1 MQNHPNQDAD
11 YDTVR
16 AAMQA
21 NDEYI
26 NVNYPFVQGLVRKGH
41 ATATELLGG
50 NASGSQHFNDGVP
63 AHVLQQYYTHLQS
76 QTPADYNAALL
87 QENQTLGA
95 FPDNNDPR
103 VDWEDDFNHFQGQR
117 PQFARYALPFYL
129 AHQMKLQNAT
139 PVVDN
144 NSARQGMR
152 MGNTRNRYPIYPK
165 KGQFVQPL
173 HPSEIAGMQRGPDG
187 QKQCEEKRC
196 IACVRGGGS
205 GRCKNCVRKGSRSRL
220 CREHLTQLFRFV
232 DNAYSGTLV
241 TLNNPTVPGNF
252 PLLDSGDKTD
262 KICDAFV
269 EEFSRLFSSR
279 TNQYNAANFEM
290 AKTSGN
296 ARAQARSNELQVRN
310 EPGLI
315 HVLHRAPHAAGGG
328 GGDGGGG
335 GGGGGGDGDIVLTD
349 MPLSSQPPHTTD
361 NCYTRCVTVVCGVGR
376 L

>member
-1 MQNHPNQDAD
+1 
-11 YDTVR
+11 
-16 AAMQA
+16 
-21 NDEYI
+21 
-26 NVNYPFVQGLVRKGH
+26 
-41 ATATELLGG
+41 
-50 NASGSQHFNDGVP
+50 
-63 AHVLQQYYTHLQS
+63 LQQYYTHLQS

-232 DNAYSGTLV
+232 NNAYSGTLV

-252 PLLDSGDKTD
+252 PLLNSGNKTD

-269 EEFSRLFSSR
+269 QEFHNLF
-279 TNQYNAANFEM
+279 TNEDRFEM
-290 AKTSGN
+290 AKTRGLEKARVKFN
-296 ARAQARSNELQVRN
+296 ALGGANEARLVD
-310 EPGLI
+310 
-315 HVLHRAPHAAGGG
+315 VLHQAGGA
-328 GGDGGGG
+328 GGGG
-335 GGGGGGDGDIVLTD
+335 GGGGGAAFGQLGACRVQRHA
-349 MPLSSQPPHTTD
+349 QPRPRHRAQPVPRPVAAARGTGAVEHAAARGGTEQ
-361 NCYTRCVTVVCGVGR
+361 VSHAQ
-376 L
+376 LA